1 MKSAPNARA
10 RFSCGKENNCLS
22 EGLYTKER
30 FCYDKENQ
38 QLQTKM
44 STENPGQT
52 VVECGKAAGYIKM
65 VGKMCIRDRYDPDPK
80 GIRDIL
86 IVDEKVFSV
95 AEHIDPPELSAPVEV
110 VSADGKMV
118 IPGYV
123 DQHVHVIGGGGAKL
137 LVTRLSSLHEEV
149 RDAVK
154 AGVPVEKAIRICGEN
169 PARANGLFP
178 KKEMCI
184 RDSNVA
190 VYPYAQ

>member
-1 MKSAPNARA
+1 MSRVLLIKNA
-10 RFSCGKENNCLS
+10 NL
-22 EGLYTKER
+22 
-30 FCYDKENQ
+30 
-38 QLQTKM
+38 
-44 STENPGQT
+44 
-52 VVECGKAAGYIKM
+52 
-65 VGKMCIRDRYDPDPK
+65 YDPDPK

-178 KKEMCI
+178 KKGCI
-184 RDSNVA
+184 RPGSGEALVKIRDLVILDEEFLVDTVFVRGQKMVEYGKA
-190 VYPYAQ
+190 LVKGTFETD

>member
-1 MKSAPNARA
+1 MSRVLLIKNA
-10 RFSCGKENNCLS
+10 NL
-22 EGLYTKER
+22 
-30 FCYDKENQ
+30 
-38 QLQTKM
+38 
-44 STENPGQT
+44 
-52 VVECGKAAGYIKM
+52 
-65 VGKMCIRDRYDPDPK
+65 YDPDPK

-110 VSADGKMV
+110 VSADGKTV

-169 PARANGLFP
+169 PASANALFP
-178 KKEMCI
+178 K
-184 RDSNVA
+184 
-190 VYPYAQ
+190 

>member
-1 MKSAPNARA
+1 MSRVLLIKNA
-10 RFSCGKENNCLS
+10 NL
-22 EGLYTKER
+22 
-30 FCYDKENQ
+30 
-38 QLQTKM
+38 
-44 STENPGQT
+44 
-52 VVECGKAAGYIKM
+52 
-65 VGKMCIRDRYDPDPK
+65 YDPDPK

-178 KKEMCI
+178 KKGCI
-184 RDSNVA
+184 RPGSDADLVILDEEFLVDTVFVRGQKMVEYGKALVKGPLRQTDRSFEIEKRKRKRQEN
-190 VYPYAQ
+190 

>member
-1 MKSAPNARA
+1 MSRVLLIKNA
-10 RFSCGKENNCLS
+10 NL
-22 EGLYTKER
+22 
-30 FCYDKENQ
+30 
-38 QLQTKM
+38 
-44 STENPGQT
+44 
-52 VVECGKAAGYIKM
+52 
-65 VGKMCIRDRYDPDPK
+65 YDPDPK

-154 AGVPVEKAIRICGEN
+154 AGVPVEKAIPVSYTHLTLPTTSR
-169 PARANGLFP
+169 
-178 KKEMCI
+178 
-184 RDSNVA
+184 V
-190 VYPYAQ
+190 

>member
-1 MKSAPNARA
+1 MSRVLLIKNA
-10 RFSCGKENNCLS
+10 NL
-22 EGLYTKER
+22 
-30 FCYDKENQ
+30 
-38 QLQTKM
+38 
-44 STENPGQT
+44 
-52 VVECGKAAGYIKM
+52 
-65 VGKMCIRDRYDPDPK
+65 YDPDPK

-169 PARANGLFP
+169 PARANGYGICPWTENGGVWKSTGKRHL
-178 KKEMCI
+178 
-184 RDSNVA
+184 
-190 VYPYAQ
+190 

>member
-1 MKSAPNARA
+1 MSRVLLIKNA
-10 RFSCGKENNCLS
+10 NL
-22 EGLYTKER
+22 
-30 FCYDKENQ
+30 
-38 QLQTKM
+38 
-44 STENPGQT
+44 
-52 VVECGKAAGYIKM
+52 
-65 VGKMCIRDRYDPDPK
+65 YDPDPK

-178 KKEMCI
+178 KKGCI
-184 RDSNVA
+184 RPGMVKCTHGTGTFLDMTIGSTPVIDTASASTPASVNDLRA
-190 VYPYAQ
+190 LAGERRSLL

>member
-1 MKSAPNARA
+1 MSRVLLIKNA
-10 RFSCGKENNCLS
+10 NL
-22 EGLYTKER
+22 
-30 FCYDKENQ
+30 
-38 QLQTKM
+38 
-44 STENPGQT
+44 
-52 VVECGKAAGYIKM
+52 
-65 VGKMCIRDRYDPDPK
+65 YDPDPK

-149 RDAVK
+149 RGSGGK
-154 AGVPVEKAIRICGEN
+154 SHPHLRGEPGQSQRIIPEK
-169 PARANGLFP
+169 GLHP
-178 KKEMCI
+178 SGQRRGSC
-184 RDSNVA
+184 D
-190 VYPYAQ
+190 PG

>member
-1 MKSAPNARA
+1 M
-10 RFSCGKENNCLS
+10 
-22 EGLYTKER
+22 
-30 FCYDKENQ
+30 
-38 QLQTKM
+38 
-44 STENPGQT
+44 
-52 VVECGKAAGYIKM
+52 
-65 VGKMCIRDRYDPDPK
+65 
-80 GIRDIL
+80 
-86 IVDEKVFSV
+86 
-95 AEHIDPPELSAPVEV
+95 PVEV

-178 KKEMCI
+178 KKGCI
-184 RDSNVA
+184 RPGSDADLVILDEEFLVDTVFVRGQKMVEYGKA
-190 VYPYAQ
+190 LVKGTFETD